1 MSDQEPDVIDTIR
14 GLLKRQR
21 PWAAAD
27 LALAC
32 IQQMR
37 NEAEEVAKEAL
48 GIMKADEQ
56 RIAELEKD
64 RDGLGEEL
72 GEIRRLAGT
81 AIHPPDETAAGLK
94 SRITGLE
101 ERAEKAERGI
111 RDALVAL
118 DPGDDSAETLVEIR
132 VAGGVYLPDRSA
144 AAPAGTG
151 DRTRRDATD
160 RKACVG
166 TRRGRRGAGG
176 HRSRVHGA
184 ASR

>member
-111 RDALVAL
+111 RDALVEL
-118 DPGDDSAETLVEIR
+118 DPGDEDDLALALQVRMHATSERIADLEKVLRESLDVF
-132 VAGGVYLPDRSA
+132 GVPSLRAFWPDRVREVL
-144 AAPAGTG
+144 GE
-151 DRTRRDATD
+151 
-160 RKACVG
+160 
-166 TRRGRRGAGG
+166 GRC
-176 HRSRVHGA
+176 
-184 ASR
+184 